1 MTAQYQDHPTMPA
14 PRILGE
20 LPHDEYLR
28 HPALSSSGARDLLP
42 PSCPARFKWKR
53 DHPDTTSTADFDL
66 GHATHKLAL
75 GAGAEIVQVDAD
87 SWRTNAARE
96 QRDEAWAAGRTPLL
110 IKDYELAVKLASALA
125 VDPVGNQLLTSDGQ
139 SEVSLFWHDQDTG
152 VERRARLDRVTRVG
166 GQLAGVD
173 VKTAVSADPG
183 EFAKAAVR
191 YGYHQQAEWYR
202 DALTACYGEP
212 DPVFLLLV
220 VEKDPPHL
228 VAPYE
233 PDVRAL
239 QIGAALNRRAI
250 DLYATCLKTKTW
262 PGYTRGVKP
271 LSLPAWYETLYG
283 EIA

>member
-1 MTAQYQDHPTMPA
+1 MTTTLPA
-14 PRILGE
+14 PRVLTD

-53 DHPDTTSTADFDL
+53 DHPDTTSTAEFDL
-66 GHATHKLAL
+66 GHAAHKLAL
-75 GAGAEIVQVDAD
+75 GAGAEIVRVDED
-87 SWRTNAARE
+87 SWRTKAARE

-110 IKDYELAVKLASALA
+110 TKHYELAVELAAALLA
-125 VDPVGNQLLTSDGQ
+125 DPVGKQLLTSDGQ
-139 SEVSLFWHDQDTG
+139 SEASLFWHDEDTG

-173 VKTAVSADPG
+173 VKTAVSADPS
-183 EFAKAAVR
+183 EFAKAAAR
-191 YGYHQQAEWYR
+191 CGYHQQAAWYR
-202 DALTACYGEP
+202 DGLAACYGEP

-233 PDVRAL
+233 PDARAL
-239 QIGAALNRRAI
+239 QIGAALNRQAL
-250 DLYATCLKTKTW
+250 DLYAACTSTDTW
-262 PGYTRGVKP
+262 PGYTRGVQP
-271 LSLPAWYETLYG
+271 LSLPAWYEREHEDLS
-283 EIA
+283 